1 MSKIAA
7 AALEHRRLPGSGK
20 GCIWNIAEENVDVK
34 DFIQAALA
42 VKSLRLGVLISKVK
56 NIICAHTTEG
66 CIFAHCIVNDSVSG
80 T

>member
-1 MSKIAA
+1 
-7 AALEHRRLPGSGK
+7 LPGSGK

-34 DFIQAALA
+34 DFIKAALA
-42 VKSLRLGVLISKVK
+42 VKSLRLGVLISTVK